1 MLVNKGPAFG
11 PLVQLKKLFAQRA
24 AKHQPLFFH
33 TVFYFPVD
41 TLQAAIIEILHFMRK
56 AGGLRPRTAAKS
68 KKKALHEIAHIVT
81 GLSTPFWLCRINF
94 PSTVLNA

>member
-68 KKKALHEIAHIVT
+68 KKKHFMRLPILSQGFLHRFGCAELIF
-81 GLSTPFWLCRINF
+81 LQLY
-94 PSTVLNA
+94 